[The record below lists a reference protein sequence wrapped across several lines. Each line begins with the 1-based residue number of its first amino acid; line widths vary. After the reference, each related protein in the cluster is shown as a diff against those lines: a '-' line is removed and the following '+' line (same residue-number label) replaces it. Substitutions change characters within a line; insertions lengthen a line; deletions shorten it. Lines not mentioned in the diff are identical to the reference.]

1 MTAGATGEL
10 IIDPFLYGKA
20 MARRK
25 KTTIQPAVTRLWF
38 HIYPN
43 STRNYVDLSLACSAA
58 NRRFYRQGLTWAVA
72 GMSLHTGSNTTG
84 EFDVSK
90 VPDSWMAQ
98 NAYEKSKMLWMKSQ
112 DQVLDDQPTIKARY
126 RDFKVFLDNEMTVAT
141 KQPVST
147 APALTSTILLPV
159 DRNNQIAK
167 YGEWIYSTIQFPVD
181 GGAAAPA
188 ARNLHFVGADYST
201 VSKGMIHGYGLSR
214 SRPQDFDPNIPGEGG
229 WMNEV
234 FDVADMHLEIREDI
248 VDENNKPPYRVGEPE
263 ETEEYYPGGDNN
275 QTDSALH
282 AVCFVSGTTV
292 GGKTRV
298 DGGLFNCGL
307 IRFDWNLNPA
317 TLDPPVAPDTSMYL
331 AIDLFPGTHKGYM
344 AEAY

>member
-10 IIDPFLYGKA
+10 IIDPFLYGEA

-38 HIYPN
+38 HIDPN
-43 STRNYVDLSLACSAA
+43 NQRNYVDLSLACSAA

-84 EFDVSK
+84 SFDVSK

-112 DQVLDDQPTIKARY
+112 DQVLDDQPSVKARY
-126 RDFKVFLDNEMTVAT
+126 RDFKVFLDQEMTVAT
-141 KQPVST
+141 KQAVAT
-147 APALTSTILLPV
+147 APAIDNNIMLPV

-167 YGEWIYSTIQFPVD
+167 YGEWIYSSIQFPVD
-181 GGAAAPA
+181 GGSSAPA
-188 ARNLHFVGADYST
+188 ARNLHFVGGDYST

-214 SRPQDFDPNIPGEGG
+214 SRPQDVDPNTPGDGG
-229 WMNEV
+229 WMLEV
-234 FDVADMHLEIREDI
+234 FDVADNLDEIRLDVE
-248 VDENNKPPYRVGEPE
+248 DENNVPPYRVGVAG

-307 IRFDWNLNPA
+307 IRLDWNLTPGG
-317 TLDPPVAPDTSMYL
+317 DTSMYL
-331 AIDLFPGTHKGYM
+331 AIDLVPGTHKGYM